1 MHCFESFVKG
11 RWVGSSLGEVFAN
24 EFRTL
29 STDYCTR
36 AVELGLVQVN
46 GENANLDVVI
56 KSGDYMK
63 HFKHRHE
70 PSVHFPIETKL
81 TPLFCLSKSWIH
93 FETDE
98 LLVVNKP
105 SGIPVH
111 PTGNFHY
118 NTLTHILR
126 HDYLGTTINEAKR
139 KCVQLFPVHRLDRLT
154 SGLVLLAKSADK
166 ACSLTAEFTATSS
179 LESGTDRCVKKF
191 YVARVR
197 GAFPIEKTSFLHVKG
212 LRSGLVKIEENRN
225 GYWRVTAPIGLK
237 SPREGH
243 MRCVT
248 DASDSKLCISLLRR
262 RGEVVNGES
271 IVDCLLI
278 TGRTHQIRV
287 HLQHLG
293 FPIANDPL
301 YGRIVLKDSAIPLQ
315 VVKNTREVSSTEA
328 FNYANEHMA
337 KRCLRVCDICT
348 ATSLEALAIDEQD
361 TVLWLHSYRFESSH
375 WSFEVPLPLWASLSS
390 PKNLFERGIS

>member
-1 MHCFESFVKG
+1 MRYAHPPIVLIDFLATFVSSVGIEAYVHCFELCVKG

-29 STDYCTR
+29 STDYWTQ
-36 AVELGLVQVN
+36 AVELGLVQ
-46 GENANLDVVI
+46 
-56 KSGDYMK
+56 
-63 HFKHRHE
+63 HRHE
-70 PSVHFPIETKL
+70 PNVHLETKL
-81 TPLFCLSKSWIH
+81 TPLSCLSKSWIH

-111 PTGNFHY
+111 PTGNFHN
-118 NTLTHILR
+118 NTLTHVLR
-126 HDYLGTTINEAKR
+126 HDYLGTTIDEAKR

-154 SGLVLLAKSADK
+154 SRLVLLAKSADK
-166 ACSLTAEFTATSS
+166 ARSLTAEFTATSS
-179 LESGTDRCVKKF
+179 LESSTDRCVKKF
-191 YVARVR
+191 FVARVR
-197 GAFPIEKTSFLHVKG
+197 GAFPIEKTSFLHVEG

-243 MRCVT
+243 MPCVT
-248 DASDSKLCISLLRR
+248 DASDFKLCISLLRR

-271 IVDCLLI
+271 I
-278 TGRTHQIRV
+278 IRV

-293 FPIANDPL
+293 FPLANDPL

-328 FNYANEHMA
+328 VNYANEHMA
-337 KRCLRVCDICT
+337 KRCLRVCDIGT
-348 ATSLEALAIDEQD
+348 ATSLEALVIDEQN
-361 TVLWLHSYRFESSH
+361 TVLWLHSYRFESAH
-375 WSFEVPLPLWASLSS
+375 CSFQVPLPLGASLSS
-390 PKNLFERGIS
+390 P